1 MRTPG
6 SGCQVGVKRGK
17 LWKGKVDPNA
27 VTGGKIR
34 ETKGE
39 LYLKAVYKK
48 PKADKRKKSKP
59 TKQEQEQTRNR
70 KH

>member
-1 MRTPG
+1 MRNPIWSDFSQTKVWK
-6 SGCQVGVKRGK
+6 SRGK
-17 LWKGKVDPNA
+17 KGKLRKGKVDPNA

-48 PKADKRKKSKP
+48 PKADKRG
-59 TKQEQEQTRNR
+59 
-70 KH
+70 